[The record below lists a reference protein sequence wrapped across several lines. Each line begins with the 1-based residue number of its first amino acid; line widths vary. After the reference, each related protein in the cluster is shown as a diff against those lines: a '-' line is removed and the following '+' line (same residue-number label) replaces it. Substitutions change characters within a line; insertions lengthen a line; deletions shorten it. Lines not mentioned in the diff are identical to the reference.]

1 MLSII
6 ICGIDYRQFI
16 YLRIKTMSSVAEVTM
31 LTKIAWAIAAG
42 ICGAAIAAIGWFLN
56 RYASQNDIKHVNVT
70 EEIKSIH
77 KSIELI
83 EKAAIASEKAREV
96 IAKDIEQLKN
106 KITEIEEI
114 GSELQTA
121 LKVEAALKKREEMD
135 ALKQIM
141 KVAGRTDEKQN

>member
-1 MLSII
+1 
-6 ICGIDYRQFI
+6 
-16 YLRIKTMSSVAEVTM
+16 MSSAEVTI
-31 LTKIAWAIAAG
+31 LTKIAWGFAVFLVG
-42 ICGAAIAAIGWFLN
+42 VVGWFLK
-56 RYASQNDIKHVNVT
+56 RFASQNDTKHVNVT
-70 EEIKSIH
+70 KEIKSIH

-141 KVAGRTDEKQN
+141 KAAGRTDEKQN

>member
-1 MLSII
+1 
-6 ICGIDYRQFI
+6 
-16 YLRIKTMSSVAEVTM
+16 MSSAEVTI

-42 ICGAAIAAIGWFLN
+42 ICGAAIAAIGWFLK
-56 RYASQNDIKHVNVT
+56 RFASQNDTKHVNVT
-70 EEIKSIH
+70 KEIKSIH

-121 LKVEAALKKREEMD
+121 LRVEEAIKKKEEMD

-141 KVAGRTDEKQN
+141 KAAGRTDEKQN